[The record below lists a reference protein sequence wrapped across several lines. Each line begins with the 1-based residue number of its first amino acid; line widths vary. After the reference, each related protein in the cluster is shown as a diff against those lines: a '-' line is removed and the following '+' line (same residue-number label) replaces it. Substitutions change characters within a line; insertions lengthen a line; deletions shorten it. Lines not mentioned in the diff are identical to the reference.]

1 MMLEWITA
9 SSSPSASIVSTDR
22 SCGSRVSFRSG
33 CGVNSMSS
41 SSSANHSIDLC
52 GTPYSCS
59 RMPRI
64 QCPAE
69 TRNDFTPTLRPIRSF
84 GCLMPFVVLMNTKPW
99 RKRRC
104 RNTGS
109 AVTGT
114 PWSRATM

>member
-1 MMLEWITA
+1 
-9 SSSPSASIVSTDR
+9 
-22 SCGSRVSFRSG
+22 
-33 CGVNSMSS
+33 
-41 SSSANHSIDLC
+41 
-52 GTPYSCS
+52 
-59 RMPRI
+59 MPRI

-69 TRNDFTPTLRPIRSF
+69 TRNDLTPTLRPIRSF

-114 PWSRATM
+114 PWSRATMYEEPDVSAMSKSPLRMKRQCRVVESMSVRMVRSMPSGSTSPSLRARTIS